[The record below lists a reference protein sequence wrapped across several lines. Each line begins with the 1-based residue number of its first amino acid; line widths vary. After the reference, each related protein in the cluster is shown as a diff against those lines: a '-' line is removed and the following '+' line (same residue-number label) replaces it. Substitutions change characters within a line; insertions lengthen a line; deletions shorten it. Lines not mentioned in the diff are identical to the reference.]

1 MNAQAA
7 LLEQWRKVL
16 VFSINADDSWS
27 FSQLPDARQF
37 PFRFPFAPDQTSQYG
52 DREDHHEY
60 AGGSLAMV
68 MAFAS
73 LKLSRNDGDT
83 PFAASMFPCGG
94 FFLADMMEVTRVL
107 REHYGDSVSLSYLAP
122 IGIVLEMALCAPM
135 RLQVLGS
142 RLDALDNDTLHRM
155 AMDAVQGVPVA
166 NMLYDLLDPSAV
178 AK

>member
-1 MNAQAA
+1 MSAQAA

-16 VFSINADDSWS
+16 VFSINADDSWH

-68 MAFAS
+68 MAFAA
-73 LKLSRNDGDT
+73 LKLSRYDGDT
-83 PFAASMFPCGG
+83 PSGGSLCCGG
-94 FFLADMMEVTRVL
+94 GFLADMFEAQRVL
-107 REHYGDSVSLSYLAP
+107 RERYGNLVSSSYLAP

-135 RLQVLGS
+135 RLPVLCS

-155 AMDAVQGVPVA
+155 AMDAVQGVPVP
-166 NMLYDLLDPSAV
+166 NMLDDLLEPSAV